1 MWWCFLLVAS
11 SFYACGDEAPKAELF
26 NASDRYNKSIQV
38 EVRHL
43 YDLSSLSDSL
53 LANATVLLYMDKD
66 QFLYDGYPDA
76 YRITDSTGIA
86 FFEFL
91 PENYYYMRI
100 LHEDLGE
107 KRDSVSTP
115 DNTLSFVYITY
126 F

>member
-1 MWWCFLLVAS
+1 MLVAS
-11 SFYACGDEAPKAELF
+11 GFYACGDEAPKADQF
-26 NASDRYNKSIQV
+26 DASNRYNKSIQV

-43 YDLSSLSDSL
+43 YDLPSFTDSL
-53 LANATVLLYMDKD
+53 LANATVLLYTDKD

-91 PENYYYMRI
+91 PENYYWMRI

-107 KRDSVSTP
+107 QVDSVSTP
-115 DNTLSFVYITY
+115 DNTLSFVYVTY
-126 F
+126 Y